1 MKSVNSLGTRCP
13 RPIIDIAQALKDL
26 QIGDEI
32 TLLADD
38 PATWP
43 DLQAWARMTK
53 NIAIKVK
60 ACEFLITKRS

>member
-1 MKSVNSLGTRCP
+1 MKSVNSLGARCP
-13 RPIIDIAQALKDL
+13 RPIIDIARALKDL

>member
-13 RPIIDIAQALKDL
+13 QPIIDIARALKDL

-32 TLLADD
+32 ILLADD
-38 PATWP
+38 PATWA

-60 ACEFLITKRS
+60 ASEFLITKRS